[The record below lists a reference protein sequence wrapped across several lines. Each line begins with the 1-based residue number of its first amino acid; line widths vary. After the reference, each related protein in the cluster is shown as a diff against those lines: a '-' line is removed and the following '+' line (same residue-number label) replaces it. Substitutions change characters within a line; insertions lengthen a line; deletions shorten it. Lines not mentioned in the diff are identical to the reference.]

1 MSEHWEEPPEEDGL
15 TLGPEEA
22 LQREIKK
29 SKTLKVDR
37 LRLRDEIEKLKA
49 ETADLIQKNHLL
61 KERLTA
67 LGNPSAEPEK
77 ASEFFRNILIFA
89 LVSGSPRGVFERD
102 RVSCER
108 GSPSLDICAAE
119 SEDKSWRPES
129 KLH

>member
-1 MSEHWEEPPEEDGL
+1 MSEHWEEPLEEDGL

-22 LQREIKK
+22 LQREIEK

-67 LGNPSAEPEK
+67 LENPSANPEK
-77 ASEFFRNILIFA
+77 ESAFSRNILIFA
-89 LVSGSPRGVFERD
+89 LVFSF
-102 RVSCER
+102 
-108 GSPSLDICAAE
+108 LALLWFMT
-119 SEDKSWRPES
+119 KF
-129 KLH
+129 